1 MKAKEYLM
9 QIKKLDRLVENKLV
23 ELEQWKALATSV
35 TQQLTPDRVQ
45 TSGNQQK
52 MADAVCKIIEI
63 EADLDACI
71 DRLVNTRREVTK
83 TLERLNAG
91 YYDILHKVY
100 VQGQTMDEYA
110 LHSGKTYGWAKKKH
124 SRALKR
130 LQNVLDTEEG
140 RNAGA

>member
-35 TQQLTPDRVQ
+35 TQQLTPDKVQ

-63 EADLDACI
+63 EAELDVCI
-71 DRLVNTRREVTK
+71 DRLVDTRKEITK

-100 VQGQTMDEYA
+100 VQGQTLDEYA
-110 LHSGKTYGWAKKKH
+110 LHNGKTYGWAKKKN

>member
-63 EADLDACI
+63 EAELDACI

>member
-1 MKAKEYLM
+1 MKAKEYLL
-9 QIKKLDRLVENKLV
+9 QIKKLDRLVENKLA

-63 EADLDACI
+63 EAELDACI
-71 DRLVNTRREVTK
+71 DRLMDTRKEVTK
-83 TLERLNAG
+83 TLERLSAG
-91 YYDILHKVY
+91 YYDILHKAY
-100 VQGQTMDEYA
+100 VQGQTLDEYA
-110 LHSGKTYGWAKKKH
+110 AQNGKSYGWAKKKH